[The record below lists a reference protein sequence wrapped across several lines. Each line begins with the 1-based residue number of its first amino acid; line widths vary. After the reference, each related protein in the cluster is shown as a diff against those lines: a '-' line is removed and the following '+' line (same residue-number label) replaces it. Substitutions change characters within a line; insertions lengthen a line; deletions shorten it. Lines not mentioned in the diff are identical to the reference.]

1 MSRESLVT
9 TSLAWPAVSGLICRT
24 QSAPVAYPPRFT
36 GRDSFAFVNEVNGSF
51 RKSGFP
57 VRRGCLTTAL
67 PSASERNEVGLNHGS
82 SIGCQFRDVRP
93 LLTLR

>member
-1 MSRESLVT
+1 M
-9 TSLAWPAVSGLICRT
+9 
-24 QSAPVAYPPRFT
+24 AYPPRFT

-57 VRRGCLTTAL
+57 VRRGCFTTAL